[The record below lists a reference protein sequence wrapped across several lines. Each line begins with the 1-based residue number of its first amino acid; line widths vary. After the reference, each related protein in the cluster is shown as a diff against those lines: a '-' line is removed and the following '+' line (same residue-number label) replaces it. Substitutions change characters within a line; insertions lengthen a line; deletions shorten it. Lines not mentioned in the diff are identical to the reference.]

1 MQTYLGA
8 VIVATALAG
17 VTGNAIAQE
26 VIRASGGSIR
36 TPLGYGIVMNE
47 ASTLEREWIVIN
59 IPEVPAT
66 LHDPTGVKTVYK
78 TGDTY
83 SRGEYRYEAK
93 FAFTAKEA
101 LVAVEIRFL
110 VFDVWGKQSRL
121 LSATY
126 VEDIEKG
133 AKVSRTGKWS
143 LYSENEAEEHYASIG
158 YVARARTKSGEIRI
172 MPSEHVLKVAHEFS
186 ADISEKDLEPKE
198 SSPN

>member
-17 VTGNAIAQE
+17 ATGNAIAQE

-36 TPLGYGIVMNE
+36 TPLDYGNVVND

-66 LHDPTGVKTVYK
+66 LHDPTGVKTVYI
-78 TGDTY
+78 TGGT
-83 SRGEYRYEAK
+83 YRYEAK

-110 VFDVWGKQSRL
+110 VFDVWGKQSGL

-133 AKVSRTGKWS
+133 AKVSKIGKWS
-143 LYSENEAEEHYASIG
+143 LYSANEVQEHYASIG